1 VTSQGY
7 VDRSEDW
14 EAHCRPKSLASEAEV
29 NIELGGQK
37 AEVVP
42 GSIVRDGTAGTVKFR
57 IKGLAKSTGQN
68 DVQVAV
74 TAQGT
79 RGKSE
84 FTVVIPVKV
93 GPPRP
98 MDGEIPGQLKREA
111 LDKTTEP
118 AAPDVEPPEK
128 LLVNGLFADLEVQV
142 LDQFDDPLQ
151 KYASAVVYE
160 SIQNSGEWPPYQSIN
175 VVLDAD
181 GKYTDHI
188 AVYFRAAEPNPTD
201 DEEVIKN
208 WREGEP
214 TPLAPGT
221 TAPIKR
227 IRLKIESFEEIDA
240 GVRQL
245 SVDINDANNI
255 RVQWP

>member
-1 VTSQGY
+1 VTSQGD
-7 VDRSEDW
+7 VDRYEDW

-57 IKGLAKSTGQN
+57 INLAKSTGPN

-74 TAQGT
+74 TAQGA

-98 MDGEIPGQLKREA
+98 MDEEIPAQAKRLA
-111 LDKTTEP
+111 LDSTTTP
-118 AAPDVEPPEK
+118 AAPSVEPPNK
-128 LLVNGLFADLEVQV
+128 LLADALMAELEVQV
-142 LDQFDDPLQ
+142 LDQFDQTLE
-151 KYASAVVYE
+151 KYDGAVVFE
-160 SIQNSGEWPPYQSIN
+160 STASGGIWEPYSSLN
-175 VVLDAD
+175 VALDTH
-181 GKYTDHI
+181 GKYTDHLGI
-188 AVYFRAAEPNPTD
+188 FYALDSQPNPTD
-201 DEEVIKN
+201 DEERIQDWLDGN
-208 WREGEP
+208 P
-214 TPLAPGT
+214 SQPQQGT
-221 TAPIKR
+221 TAPAKR
-227 IRLKIESFEEIDA
+227 LRLKIESFEDIEA

-245 SVDINDANNI
+245 SVAVSEEPKI